1 MLPQGAAPRE
11 MKVAT
16 KYDWPR
22 SHRSVAAIGK
32 VNLPA
37 RRGRTS
43 PYGTYGKYG
52 NGVSNLLVS
61 SGIITGQ
68 FTVAALQLL
77 VSNTRPCC
85 L

>member
-16 KYDWPR
+16 KYEWPW

-43 PYGTYGKYG
+43 PYGTYG

-77 VSNTRPCC
+77 VSNARPCR